1 MKLRTVSL
9 VALASLA
16 VAASALAQNPR
27 GSATGM
33 VGGKKV
39 TIDYGRPA
47 LKGRSLDE
55 LLKQL
60 PADRMWRAGENQ
72 VSTFESEGDLL
83 IGGTKLPAGKYSLY
97 VHAGEGNAW
106 SLVLNRDLGVPLGQI
121 WAQAP
126 ANMKN
131 APFPR
136 IMDYTRAA
144 GDKEVLRARMAS
156 AAAAAPAEL
165 LTMTLAAKGQ
175 GATLTLAW
183 GTQAWSVP
191 LEPAK

>member
-27 GSATGM
+27 GSAAAQ

-72 VSTFESEGDLL
+72 VSTLTTEGDLM
-83 IGGTKLPAGKYSLY
+83 IGGTKVAAGKYSLY

-106 SLVLNRDLGVPLGQI
+106 SLVLNKDL
-121 WAQAP
+121 
-126 ANMKN
+126 
-131 APFPR
+131 
-136 IMDYTRAA
+136 
-144 GDKEVLRARMAS
+144 
-156 AAAAAPAEL
+156 
-165 LTMTLAAKGQ
+165 
-175 GATLTLAW
+175 
-183 GTQAWSVP
+183 
-191 LEPAK
+191 